1 MSRDE
6 VCKIPTMK
14 NSIIESVDLF
24 CGAGGL
30 TAGLRA
36 AGIQVKAGYDLDS
49 ACKYAFEHNNGATFV
64 CKDVAQVTSGEIHNW
79 YSNGTVRLLAGC
91 APCQPFSS
99 YNQGRDTRQDRKWP
113 LLYQFARL
121 IRETLPELV
130 TMENVP
136 DVTKHSV
143 FDDFV
148 AELRAQEYEIWS
160 GPVAC
165 VEYGLPQQRRRHV
178 LLASRLGKISLIP
191 PTHPKR
197 HVTVREALGKLAP
210 IEAGMVD
217 ADDPLHRSARLSPIN
232 QQRIRLSRPG
242 GSWKDWPVEL
252 RAECHRKQ
260 SGKTYPSVYGRM
272 VWDAPSPTMTT
283 LCYGFGN
290 GRFGHP
296 EQDRAISL
304 REAAILQSFPSEY
317 LFSPPGKNIEFRSV
331 GRMIGNA
338 VPVRLG
344 EVIGE
349 SLIRHVAEVRLQS
362 DAVAQADPS
371 AFRSPSSHIPKL
383 PVPSNP

>member
-1 MSRDE
+1 
-6 VCKIPTMK
+6 MK
-14 NSIIESVDLF
+14 SNHIESVDLF

-36 AGIQVKAGYDLDS
+36 SGVEVKAGYDLDS
-49 ACKYAFEHNNGATFV
+49 ACRYAFEHNNDATFV
-64 CKDVAQVTSGEIHNW
+64 CKDVGQVSSDEIREW
-79 YSNGTVRLLAGC
+79 YSDGAIRLLAGC

-121 IRETLPELV
+121 IKETSPELV

-143 FDDFV
+143 YEDFV
-148 AELRAQEYEIWS
+148 NELRTQGYKIWS
-160 GPVAC
+160 GTVAC
-165 VEYGLPQQRRRHV
+165 ADYGLPQQRRRHV
-178 LLASRLGKISLIP
+178 LLASLLGDISLIP
-191 PTHPKR
+191 PTHTGKR
-197 HVTVREALGKLAP
+197 ITVREALGKLNP

-217 ADDPLHRSARLSPIN
+217 PCDPLHRSARLSPIN
-232 QQRIRLSRPG
+232 QHRIRLSRPG
-242 GSWKDWPVEL
+242 GTWKDWPEEL
-252 RAECHRKQ
+252 RAKCHQKQ

-272 VWDAPSPTMTT
+272 DWDAPSPTMTT

-304 REAAILQSFPSEY
+304 REAAILQSFPDDY
-317 LFSPPGKNIEFRSV
+317 QFAPPGKNIEFRSV

-349 SLIRHVAEVRLQS
+349 SLLRHVGRQS
-362 DAVAQADPS
+362 NLPDCLAQA
-371 AFRSPSSHIPKL
+371 A
-383 PVPSNP
+383 

>member
-1 MSRDE
+1 MS
-6 VCKIPTMK
+6 VKCQCMK
-14 NSIIESVDLF
+14 NPIIESVDLF

-36 AGIQVKAGYDLDS
+36 SGVEVKAGYDLDS
-49 ACKYAFEHNNGATFV
+49 ACRYAFEYNNDATFV
-64 CKDVAQVTSGEIHNW
+64 CKDVGQVSSDEISGW
-79 YSNGTVRLLAGC
+79 YSEGSIRLLAGC

-121 IRETLPELV
+121 IKETRPELV

-143 FDDFV
+143 YDDFV
-148 AELRAQEYEIWS
+148 QELRALGYQIWS
-160 GPVAC
+160 GTVAC

-178 LLASRLGKISLIP
+178 LLASMLGEISLIP
-191 PTHPKR
+191 PTHVDKR
-197 HVTVREALGKLAP
+197 VTVREALGQLTP
-210 IEAGMVD
+210 IDAGMVD
-217 ADDPLHRSARLSPIN
+217 PHDPLHRSARLSPIN
-232 QQRIRLSRPG
+232 QQRIRQSRPG
-242 GSWKDWPVEL
+242 GSWKDWPEEL
-252 RAECHRKQ
+252 RAKCHRKE

-272 VWDAPSPTMTT
+272 AWDAPSPTMTT

-304 REAAILQSFPSEY
+304 REAATLQAFPKDY
-317 LFSPPGKNIEFRSV
+317 RFAPPEGKIEFRTI

-349 SLIRHVAEVRLQS
+349 SLQRHVQRLAS
-362 DAVAQADPS
+362 TEPENTAIAGHSEHLDLVSHTPRRPAPS
-371 AFRSPSSHIPKL
+371 TL
-383 PVPSNP
+383 